1 MSSKVKDRE
10 IKFDEIAEHHKK
22 GDKWLVMSGVVYDV
36 TDFDHPGGLDIL
48 RPYLGNGKDA

>member
-1 MSSKVKDRE
+1 
-10 IKFDEIAEHHKK
+10 
-22 GDKWLVMSGVVYDV
+22 MSGVIYDV